1 MVSGTA
7 TTIANL
13 FITAISYPLY
23 LHYLGYENYGIWLI
37 LGTVMSFAQLGNLG
51 IGPAVM
57 KLVAEEYGRRNLLGI
72 QCYVSTA
79 SVMLC
84 VSGIIILITVL
95 FAKDAIISAFK
106 LTGQNAHIISWLLPY
121 IGCLSIYVFVV
132 QIFGS
137 ALSGLGRMD
146 LANYIQT
153 FGGMVQ
159 LVIAG
164 LLLLA
169 GFGIRSLLF
178 GSIASYLVI
187 HALTLISI
195 RRIDPLHFFRFEN
208 ISVQYGLRLIRFGG
222 NVFAGSLLNMMLNPF
237 NKLFLSRYAGV
248 ALVPVYEIVFNGSMQ
263 VRALIEAS
271 LRSIAPEISRTSAN
285 MTIYTKNRIAL
296 LYRQTV
302 RLIVSFGVPVYTI
315 LLVLAPI
322 LLKLWLGARFVEA
335 MPAAFRIM
343 LVGTFVSLIGVP
355 AYYTLLG
362 LGCVRHIFRSHM
374 IQSLTNV
381 LAILAVMVFLPLSIY
396 SVIWC
401 TSFAMAVS
409 TAYLLYYNARIM
421 DDIAVTS

>member
-1 MVSGTA
+1 
-7 TTIANL
+7 
-13 FITAISYPLY
+13 
-23 LHYLGYENYGIWLI
+23 
-37 LGTVMSFAQLGNLG
+37 
-51 IGPAVM
+51 
-57 KLVAEEYGRRNLLGI
+57 
-72 QCYVSTA
+72 
-79 SVMLC
+79 
-84 VSGIIILITVL
+84 
-95 FAKDAIISAFK
+95 
-106 LTGQNAHIISWLLPY
+106 
-121 IGCLSIYVFVV
+121 
-132 QIFGS
+132 
-137 ALSGLGRMD
+137 
-146 LANYIQT
+146 
-153 FGGMVQ
+153 
-159 LVIAG
+159 
-164 LLLLA
+164 
-169 GFGIRSLLF
+169 
-178 GSIASYLVI
+178 
-187 HALTLISI
+187 
-195 RRIDPLHFFRFEN
+195 
-208 ISVQYGLRLIRFGG
+208 
-222 NVFAGSLLNMMLNPF
+222 
-237 NKLFLSRYAGV
+237 
-248 ALVPVYEIVFNGSMQ
+248 
-263 VRALIEAS
+263 
-271 LRSIAPEISRTSAN
+271 